1 MSLKVKLVA
10 TFLSSGLYL
19 IVKDGEG
26 VLEVSDRN
34 VEEGFV
40 PPHVLGQAGS
50 RFPVDGGV
58 IQKLKSGPRSE
69 QYKEEIVFK
78 GSKIEPSFMRYA
90 NMHYLSVKI

>member
-1 MSLKVKLVA
+1 MQFHSLINFKEKVVA
-10 TFLSSGLYL
+10 TFLSSGLYF

-26 VLEVSDRN
+26 VLEVSYRN

-58 IQKLKSGPRSE
+58 VQKLKSGLRSE
-69 QYKEEIVFK
+69 QYKE
-78 GSKIEPSFMRYA
+78 
-90 NMHYLSVKI
+90 